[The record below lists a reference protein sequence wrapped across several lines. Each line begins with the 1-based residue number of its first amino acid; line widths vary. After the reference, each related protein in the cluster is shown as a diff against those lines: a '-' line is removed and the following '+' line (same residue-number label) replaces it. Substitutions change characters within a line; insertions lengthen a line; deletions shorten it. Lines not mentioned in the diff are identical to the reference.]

1 MAKRDTT
8 GLPKRGRK
16 KKQQEGEQAG
26 SGNLLSNLL
35 DSGDGSVNKQQETR
49 LQQLVI
55 GGIAVLVGLL
65 VLFIVGG
72 ILWEQVLVPRQTVAT
87 VNGEDITISEF
98 QERVRLERLIINQ
111 RFYNDIPFLVSN
123 GIIQNPDQILQQEPY
138 ATYWSEITAQP
149 ELLGSRVLDD
159 MINEQII
166 RQQAEELGVTVD
178 EEAVDERIEQFFN
191 FSPETDEAAAA
202 GEEEAEATEE
212 ATEEPE
218 PTATEVV
225 YVSPTPSSTPTET
238 PQPTPT
244 PLPAEDEEDAEESE
258 SAVDVTPTVTPRP
271 TLIPS
276 ATPSA
281 EEIEEN
287 FSDTLDT
294 FYQDASNEANLTRE
308 TVREYFRYQVLLQE
322 LRDTV
327 TEDVSEEAPFVN
339 ARHILVETEEVAQM
353 VLTALGEGES
363 FADLARAVSTDTGS
377 GSQGGELGWSPA
389 SSYVAPFRDAVL
401 EAEVGTIT
409 EPVESEFGFHIIQVR
424 AREDRELSE
433 RQFEQAKDTTFQEW
447 FDEITNPDNN
457 EIERQDN
464 WPSHVPSQPQ
474 FNPAR
479 VVDDQG
485 NPV

>member
-191 FSPETDEAAAA
+191 FSPETDDAAAA

-308 TVREYFRYQVLLQE
+308 TVREYFRYQVLVAGTTRHSDGRRERGSTVRQRAAYLSRNRGSRTDGADGPGRGRV
-322 LRDTV
+322 LRG
-327 TEDVSEEAPFVN
+327 
-339 ARHILVETEEVAQM
+339 
-353 VLTALGEGES
+353 LGTRS
-363 FADLARAVSTDTGS
+363 
-377 GSQGGELGWSPA
+377 
-389 SSYVAPFRDAVL
+389 
-401 EAEVGTIT
+401 
-409 EPVESEFGFHIIQVR
+409 
-424 AREDRELSE
+424 
-433 RQFEQAKDTTFQEW
+433 
-447 FDEITNPDNN
+447 
-457 EIERQDN
+457 
-464 WPSHVPSQPQ
+464 
-474 FNPAR
+474 
-479 VVDDQG
+479 
-485 NPV
+485 